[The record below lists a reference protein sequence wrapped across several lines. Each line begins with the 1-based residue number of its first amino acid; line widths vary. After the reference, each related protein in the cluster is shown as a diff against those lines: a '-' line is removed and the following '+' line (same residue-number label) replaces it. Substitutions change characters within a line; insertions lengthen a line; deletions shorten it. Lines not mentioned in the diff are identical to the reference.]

1 MAVREHVSP
10 LIVGSI
16 QRIDASKAGQ
26 VEVVFDDHDVSHF
39 KVMVEASSCIGQHHR
54 LNTEHLEDAH
64 RQCNLE
70 KRTSQN
76 INE

>member
-1 MAVREHVSP
+1 M
-10 LIVGSI
+10 
-16 QRIDASKAGQ
+16 
-26 VEVVFDDHDVSHF
+26 VFDDHDVSHF
-39 KVMVEASSCIGQHHR
+39 KVMVEASGCIGQHHR

>member
-16 QRIDASKAGQ
+16 QRIDASEAGQ

-39 KVMVEASSCIGQHHR
+39 KVMVEASGCIGQHHR

-64 RQCNLE
+64 WQCNLE